1 MAWYR
6 LKENHG
12 MGEQNRRAVF
22 LLDAA
27 EDVSSPPEGDTS
39 VAMGSVAFLADM
51 TAFWVKDSSGTWTE
65 STADA
70 LALLSLI

>member
-1 MAWYR
+1 MAGNR
-6 LKENHG
+6 LEENHG
-12 MGEQNRRAVF
+12 MGEGNRRAAF
-22 LLDAA
+22 ILDSA
-27 EDVSSPPEGDTS
+27 EDIASPPDNDTA

-51 TAFWVKDSSGTWTE
+51 SVFWVKDGTGTWTE